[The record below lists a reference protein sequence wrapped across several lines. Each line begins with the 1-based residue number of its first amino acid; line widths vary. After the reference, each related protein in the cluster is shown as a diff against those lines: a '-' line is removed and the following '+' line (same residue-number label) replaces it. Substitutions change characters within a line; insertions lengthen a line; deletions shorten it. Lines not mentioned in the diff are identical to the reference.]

1 MQIYKDISAQTC
13 FLLFHAKIIF
23 KCLVARLICQTTK
36 TDMDYILKCIFF
48 CV

>member
-13 FLLFHAKIIF
+13 FLLFHAKIIL
-23 KCLVARLICQTTK
+23 KCLVARLICQT

>member
-13 FLLFHAKIIF
+13 FLLFQAKIIL